1 MKSAGYAMALE
12 VSGEATLRFD
22 QPRGAADPAQ
32 RGTEFRP
39 VDAGDTVASGETLL
53 VEAYAILWVIL
64 FAFLFLSG
72 RRQTKIDTRVGELE
86 RALNAARGAKA
97 P

>member
-1 MKSAGYAMALE
+1 MSSAGYLVAFEASNEARRLLE
-12 VSGEATLRFD
+12 PPQSN
-22 QPRGAADPAQ
+22 ADPAQ

-39 VDAGDTVASGETLL
+39 VEAGDGVASGETLL

-64 FAFLFLSG
+64 FAFLFLSW
-72 RRQTKIDTRVGELE
+72 RRQTKIDARMGELE
-86 RALNAARGAKA
+86 RALGAARGAKV